1 MNIDKEQVIL
11 ITGGSGFIGTHL
23 VQYYRD
29 RGCKTVNLDIAPPL
43 DPTQNDSW
51 IRQDLLDRD
60 GLIRCVREVSP
71 TVVVH
76 LAARTDLDESAS
88 VDDYAIN
95 IEGVSNLIDAVEAA
109 GSVDRLIITSSMLV
123 CAVGYRPKSD
133 DDYSVSTVYG
143 HSKVMTEKITRERDP
158 ACTWT
163 IVRPATIWGPY
174 HEGLKNGFF
183 RTVKKGLYL
192 HPGNDSVIKS
202 YGYVGN
208 SVFQIR
214 KLIEAEKSL
223 VHRKTFY
230 ISDPPADLRLWVDEV
245 SRALVNRGVRV
256 VPRWLMWIGAIF
268 GDLALKMGIKSFP
281 LTTFRLKNMTT
292 ENIVDVESVLRV
304 TGSIPISMEQ
314 GVQETVR
321 WLNRCKDFA

>member
-1 MNIDKEQVIL
+1 MSNDNEQVIL

-29 RGCKTVNLDIAPPL
+29 QGCKLFNLDIAPPL
-43 DPTQNDSW
+43 EPAQADVW
-51 IRQDLLDRD
+51 IKQDLLDRE
-60 GLIRCVREVSP
+60 GLLRCVKEISP

-88 VDDYAIN
+88 MDGYAIN
-95 IEGVSNLIDAVEAA
+95 IAGVSNLIDAVEEV
-109 GSVDRLIITSSMLV
+109 GTVDRLIITSSMLV
-123 CAVGYRPKSD
+123 CEVGYQPESD
-133 DDYSVSTVYG
+133 EDYCVSTVYG
-143 HSKVMTEKITRERDP
+143 HSKVMTEKITRQRDP
-158 ACTWT
+158 LCTWT
-163 IVRPATIWGPY
+163 IIRPATIWGPY

-192 HPGNDSVIKS
+192 HPGNKSVIKS

-214 KLIEAEKSL
+214 KLIEADKSL

-230 ISDPPADLRLWVDEV
+230 ISDPPMDLRLWVDEV
-245 SRALVNRGVRV
+245 SRALINRSIRV
-256 VPRWLMWIGAIF
+256 APRWLMWIGAIF
-268 GDLALKMGIKSFP
+268 GDVALKMGVKSFP

-292 ENIVDVESVLRV
+292 ENIVDVESISRI
-304 TGSIPISMEQ
+304 TGSVPISMER
-314 GVQETVR
+314 GVRETVS
-321 WLNRCKDFA
+321 WLKSYEGF